1 MDYEIKRVGFDERGA
16 VYEVKHGESVQVAFQ
31 TTAAGLARGGHNHKY
46 EEEFFVVSGKVSFV
60 SKDTSGKL
68 NEPRYYVAGE
78 TIKTV
83 PNEAHMMIAV
93 EDTVLIA
100 FTPKGE
106 QYKADSDPQL
116 REMVDT
122 LWKSAKHWKSDEEQ
136 KRTSNA

>member
-1 MDYEIKRVGFDERGA
+1 M
-16 VYEVKHGESVQVAFQ
+16 
-31 TTAAGLARGGHNHKY
+31 
-46 EEEFFVVSGKVSFV
+46 
-60 SKDTSGKL
+60 